1 MRTVTIASRRYAAL
15 IPSSFSRAAI
25 AAAAILPFAAL
36 AACSHGPDADAY
48 GNFESIEVVVS
59 AQTSGQIQR
68 FIPVEGMRLERG
80 DVVALIDTTQLA
92 LERAQLV
99 AQRAAV
105 SARRSEVGKQLG
117 VLQVQR
123 DIAKRAFERT
133 QRLHAQQAATT
144 QQLDQAER
152 DYRTLVAQIDA
163 LEAQRRSVT
172 LDVASNQ
179 ARVEQIADRLAKSSV
194 MNPRSGSVLAVY
206 ARAGEVVQPGQPL
219 YKIAGLDTLDLRA
232 YVTGNQLAS
241 VRLGERVTVHVD
253 RGDGELAS
261 IPGTV
266 TWVSSTAEFTPTPV
280 QTRDERA
287 DLVYAVK
294 IRVPNPDGA
303 LKIGMPGDVTFGP
316 ASSDTTQVPV
326 EESDR

>member
-1 MRTVTIASRRYAAL
+1 MPTIDIAYRRL
-15 IPSSFSRAAI
+15 TTNSRAPLGRI
-25 AAAAILPFAAL
+25 AAAATLAVALVACNNAAE
-36 AACSHGPDADAY
+36 PDAY

-68 FIPVEGMRLERG
+68 FAPVEGMHLERG

-105 SARRSEVGKQLG
+105 SARRVEVGEQLG
-117 VLQVQR
+117 VLRVQR
-123 DIAKRAFERT
+123 DIAQRAYERA

-152 DYRTLVAQIDA
+152 DYKTLVAQIDA
-163 LEAQRRSVT
+163 LEAQRTSVT

-179 ARVEQIADRLAKSSV
+179 ARVEQIADRLAKSRV
-194 MNPRSGSVLAVY
+194 ANPSTGSVLAVY

-219 YKIAGLDTLDLRA
+219 YKIANLDTLDLRA
-232 YVTGNQLAS
+232 YITGDQLAS
-241 VRLGERVTVHVD
+241 VRLGERVAVHVD

-261 IPGTV
+261 IAGTV

-294 IRVPNPDGA
+294 IRVANPDGA
-303 LKIGMPGDVTFGP
+303 LKIGMPADVSFGAAP
-316 ASSDTTQVPV
+316 TDTARVPV
-326 EESDR
+326 EESHR

>member
-1 MRTVTIASRRYAAL
+1 MPIIRTTCRRPTMVGHISPL
-15 IPSSFSRAAI
+15 RI
-25 AAAAILPFAAL
+25 AL
-36 AACSHGPDADAY
+36 AAGAALLLAACNRAPEPDAY
-48 GNFESIEVVVS
+48 GNFEAIEVVVS

-68 FIPVEGMRLERG
+68 FDPVEGMRLERG
-80 DVVALIDTTQLA
+80 AVVALIDTTQLA

-105 SARRSEVGKQLG
+105 SARRAEVGEQLG
-117 VLQVQR
+117 VLRVQR
-123 DIAKRAFERT
+123 DIAKRAYERA

-144 QQLDQAER
+144 QQLDQTER

-194 MNPRSGSVLAVY
+194 VNPRTGSVLAVY

-219 YKIAGLDTLDLRA
+219 YKIADLDTLDLRA
-232 YVTGNQLAS
+232 YVTGDQLAA
-241 VRLGERVTVHVD
+241 VRLGAPATVRVD

-261 IPGTV
+261 ASGIV
-266 TWVSSTAEFTPTPV
+266 TWISSSAEFTPTPV

-294 IRVPNPDGA
+294 IRVANPGGA
-303 LKIGMPGDVTFGP
+303 LKIGMPADVTFGTP
-316 ASSDTTQVPV
+316 STDTARVPR